1 MAKSDALQER
11 SMPAGRSVPV
21 GRTYISR
28 GETVRYIMFDMS
40 ASLNIS
46 KTDERFLNQM
56 LNIRFSIR
64 TWLDWF
70 IIGPWDILNDVLF
83 AHWVDR
89 TRTRWGKFKPYLTTT
104 LAAGVPIMFF
114 YYFMAVVFWGTPGD
128 YTPKIVAYV
137 LFRVL
142 KDLNDT
148 FLGTARE
155 GVLATI
161 TPDVDERSRLT
172 KNTAFFSNVLGAGL
186 PQYVIQLLLTVM
198 DNRAGVTAEQ
208 MARDDRNLMI
218 TFGTILAVL
227 AAAFA
232 LVFAMRFRERVQQ
245 SVDIPKLSMN
255 IKSILHNRP
264 LLMMM
269 LSQLLSTFQIQ
280 GSFESLYYNSVLRF
294 PFMETLVGV
303 PGAAS
308 ALLPYLPKVWAWLRG
323 TFSTKTLWILSEHT
337 MVFLRVPTALIGL
350 IGNIYLDRWKIFP
363 VIAVQELLFTP
374 TLTVRGVMEKE
385 MRNESMDYAEWQ
397 TGFRN
402 EAMTGTLKGLVAK
415 LCSYIFNGFS
425 NLILDEMGIRQGA
438 QYLDQTARNKRNI
451 FLFWLLLPGLT
462 GGLLSLIP
470 KLFYNISKE
479 ERAQMYAELPE
490 RRALAR
496 AGMEETEG

>member
-1 MAKSDALQER
+1 MAQTT
-11 SMPAGRSVPV
+11 MPKGRS
-21 GRTYISR
+21 YISR
-28 GETVRYIMFDMS
+28 GETVRYIMFHMS
-40 ASLNIS
+40 ASMNIGD
-46 KTDERFLNQM
+46 TDERFLSQI
-56 LNIRFSIR
+56 LNIRFSLR

-83 AHWVDR
+83 AHMVDR
-89 TRTRWGKFKPYLTTT
+89 TRTRWGKFMPYLTTT
-104 LAAGVPIMFF
+104 LVAGVPIMFF
-114 YYFMAVVFWGTPGD
+114 YYFLSVIFWGTPGD
-128 YTPKIVAYV
+128 YLPKIVAYT

-148 FLGTARE
+148 FHGTARR

-172 KNTAFFSNVLGAGL
+172 KNTEFFSNILGAGL
-186 PQYVIQLLLTVM
+186 PKYIMQLIFTVL
-198 DNRAGVTAEQ
+198 DNREGVTAAQ
-208 MARDDRNLMI
+208 MARDDRNI
-218 TFGTILAVL
+218 IIVFGTFLVVVSAV
-227 AAAFA
+227 FA
-232 LVFAMRFRERVQQ
+232 LIYAWRGKERVQQ
-245 SVDIPKLSMN
+245 SVELPKLAMN
-255 IKSILHNRP
+255 IKSVLRNRP
-264 LLMMM
+264 LLLMM
-269 LSQLLSTFQIQ
+269 LSELLGQFTVR

-294 PFMETLVGV
+294 PFMQTLVGV

-308 ALLPYLPKVWAWLRG
+308 ALVPYLPKVWAWLRG

-350 IGNIYLDRWKIFP
+350 VGSIYLDKWKIFP

-374 TLTVRGVMEKE
+374 TLTIRGVMEKE

-425 NLILDEMGIRQGA
+425 NLILEKMGIKQAEG
-438 QYLDQTARNKRNI
+438 YLSQSEKNKRNI

-462 GGLLSLIP
+462 GGLLSMIP
-470 KLFYNISKE
+470 KLFYNIDKE
-479 ERAQMYAELPE
+479 ERARMYAELAE

-496 AGMEETEG
+496 AEVEETEG